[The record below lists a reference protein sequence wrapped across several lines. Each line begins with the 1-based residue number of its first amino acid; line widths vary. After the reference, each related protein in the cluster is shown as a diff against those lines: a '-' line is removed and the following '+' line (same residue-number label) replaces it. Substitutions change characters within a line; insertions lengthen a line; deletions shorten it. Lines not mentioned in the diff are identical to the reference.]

1 MLSNQRFAAVGA
13 LAAVTAVW
21 GYTFV
26 IERSAIARMPVFS
39 FLAWRFLIAA
49 LVMAALR
56 PRAVTGL
63 GRRELRRGLLLGLV
77 LGAAYATQTL
87 GLRDTPPA
95 ISGFI
100 TGLFVL
106 FTPVLSWALLGRR
119 VAPRVWLSVALATGG
134 LAMITL
140 GGFAFNGGALLTLAC
155 ALLFGLHIV
164 GLGEWSAG
172 SDPYG
177 LTTVQLATVGVLC
190 LAVSP
195 AEGVSAPHGTS
206 VWLAV
211 LVTAVAASAV
221 AFMVQTWAQARL
233 SATQTAVVLT
243 LEPVFAAFSAVLFGG
258 ESLRLMTVAGGALVV
273 LAMYATELAPTPDPA
288 REVYSL
294 VVLCK

>member
-1 MLSNQRFAAVGA
+1 VTSSHRLAAVGA

-26 IERSAIARMPVFS
+26 IERNAIARMPVFA
-39 FLAWRFLIAA
+39 FLAWRFVIAA

-56 PRAVTGL
+56 PRAVTRL
-63 GRRELRRGLLLGLV
+63 SRRELRRGVLLGLV
-77 LGAAYATQTL
+77 LGAAYAAQTL

-106 FTPVLSWALLGRR
+106 FTPVLSWALLRRR
-119 VAPRVWLSVALATGG
+119 VAPRVWLGVILASAG
-134 LAMITL
+134 LGMITL
-140 GGFAFNGGALLTLAC
+140 GGFAFNEGALLTLAC

-172 SDPYG
+172 SDAYG
-177 LTTVQLATVGVLC
+177 LTTVQLATVGALC
-190 LAVSP
+190 LAVSLAGGP
-195 AEGVSAPHGTS
+195 SAPHGAS

-273 LAMYATELAPTPDPA
+273 LAMYATELAPKPELA
-288 REVYSL
+288 A
-294 VVLCK
+294 